1 MNLDDAIVLE
11 TFSNRI
17 EAEMAA
23 GLLESEGIEA
33 MVMADDAGGT
43 YPMLQ
48 FIRGVRLMVFKED
61 EARAKEILAA
71 MAEAGIS
78 SSNLELFSSTI
89 IASRTPRK
97 MKNGWCWW
105 GGRPWPPHRLAGG
118 DARPTARR
126 PAPPSYF
133 HIKEQSKDDYLSF

>member
-1 MNLDDAIVLE
+1 MNCDDAIVLE

-48 FIRGVRLMVFKED
+48 FIRGVRLMVYKE
-61 EARAKEILAA
+61 RR
-71 MAEAGIS
+71 GPGQRNPGRHGRGGGS
-78 SSNLELFSSTI
+78 HRRTI
-89 IASRTPRK
+89 TYSP
-97 MKNGWCWW
+97 
-105 GGRPWPPHRLAGG
+105 
-118 DARPTARR
+118 
-126 PAPPSYF
+126 
-133 HIKEQSKDDYLSF
+133 DDHCLTDTSER